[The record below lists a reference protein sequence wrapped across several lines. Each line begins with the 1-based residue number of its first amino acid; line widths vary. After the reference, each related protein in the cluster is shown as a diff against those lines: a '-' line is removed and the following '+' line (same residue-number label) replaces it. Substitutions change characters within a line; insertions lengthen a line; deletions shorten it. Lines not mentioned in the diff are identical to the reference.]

1 MRERA
6 VVPGSAPI
14 SRAIQN
20 QTTLSYVLELLRHS
34 SRAGCQQLV
43 LRAGVVTLFLFR
55 SKFGIARSR
64 ATCRNGN

>member
-6 VVPGSAPI
+6 VVPDSAPI
-14 SRAIQN
+14 SRVIQN
-20 QTTLSYVLELLRHS
+20 QTAVSYVLELLCHS
-34 SRAGCQQLV
+34 SNAACQRRR

-55 SKFGIARSR
+55 SKLGIALSR

>member
-1 MRERA
+1 MGERA

-20 QTTLSYVLELLRHS
+20 QTTLCYVLELLCHS
-34 SRAGCQQLV
+34 SNAACQQLL
-43 LRAGVVTLFLFR
+43 LRAGVVTSFLLC